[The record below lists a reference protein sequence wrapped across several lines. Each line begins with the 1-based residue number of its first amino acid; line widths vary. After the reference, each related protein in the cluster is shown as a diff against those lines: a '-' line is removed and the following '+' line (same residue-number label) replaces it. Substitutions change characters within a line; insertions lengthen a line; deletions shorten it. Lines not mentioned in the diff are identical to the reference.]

1 MTGEIRTRLKA
12 LHVLLENARELL
24 EAARLDAWDEELD
37 GSGLCIDSEY
47 EYLSDCLE
55 AVEDASW
62 HLDDALT
69 FAGKPSGGDLS

>member
-1 MTGEIRTRLKA
+1 MTGEIRTRLEA
-12 LHVLLENARELL
+12 LQVVLEDARKLL

-37 GSGLCIDSEY
+37 ASGLCIDSEY

-55 AVEDASW
+55 DIEDASW

>member
-1 MTGEIRTRLKA
+1 MTGEMRKRLEA
-12 LHVLLENARELL
+12 LQVVLEAARELL

-37 GSGLCIDSEY
+37 GSGLCFDSEH

-55 AVEDASW
+55 DIEDASW
-62 HLDDALT
+62 RLADALA